1 MDHSTDHQAKIIHSI
16 HHKIPDQITEAAITQ
31 VTMIGTTDRT
41 TTKTTAET
49 EVTSNNRGTN
59 REIRTTQTG
68 MTITKIETGLTTK
81 EDQTNTNTTGNQ
93 HKAQVIFE
101 FSDQNVME
109 MMQMVRGFINLIKA
123 NPTTREQYKSN
134 KLATRKYDNKV
145 NESEIQSSS
154 LEQVQQFFSEDS
166 DIIFNTLVAADYI
179 DEIDCTDSTR
189 QQQA

>member
-16 HHKIPDQITEAAITQ
+16 HHKILDQITEAAITQ
-31 VTMIGTTDRT
+31 VTMTGTTDRT
-41 TTKTTAET
+41 TTETMAET

-68 MTITKIETGLTTK
+68 IDNNQDRNRFDNRRRPNKY
-81 EDQTNTNTTGNQ
+81 QHHRNQ

-101 FSDQNVME
+101 FSDQNIME

-134 KLATRKYDNKV
+134 KLASRKYDNEV

-154 LEQVQQFFSEDS
+154 LEQVQQFFNEDS
-166 DIIFNTLVAADYI
+166 DIIFDTLVAADYI
-179 DEIDCTDSTR
+179 DEIDCTDGTH